1 MEELSTE
8 IDSVSRIVRRYFPI
22 YETRV
27 SPNIY
32 SFFVRVDENT
42 LEENFDKMR
51 MEMSE
56 LMFIPILT
64 SEDGEQVIHVQKR
77 PPTRYR
83 STRVNLILL
92 LATIGTTIFAGMM
105 HWAGYK
111 GVDPYSLNAIVFGT
125 VFFALPLLAILATH
139 EFGHY
144 YMARR
149 HKVAASLPFF
159 IPSFPPLGT
168 FGAVI
173 SMRDPIP
180 NRKALLDIGIA
191 GPIAGLLVAI
201 PVTAIGLYL
210 TAVGGQPIP
219 TDLAE
224 AGGLAFF
231 PPLLF
236 QFLESLIPI
245 PENVL
250 SHPTAFAGWV
260 GLFVTALNLIPAG
273 QLDGGHIARA
283 LLGKKATYVSYA
295 SLVALFILGMLYFGW
310 MIIALLILLLGAQHP
325 PPLNDLTSLDTK
337 RKIIGSTAAIMLV
350 LCFVVVPV
358 AQIPTEND
366 FEFRDFMDP
375 SLERTVYN
383 LTIPS
388 NSTDNLQFYINNTGN
403 VQAEIALEVDINFS
417 MVADGWVA
425 KLYVEV
431 EGQVMEIWEEPGI
444 VVLNASSEINVTM
457 VIDVPDIPPGQFSIG
472 VIGTIEGN
480 ILTVEK
486 ELIINIEVQ

>member
-1 MEELSTE
+1 MEELSAE
-8 IDSVSRIVRRYFPI
+8 VDAASRIVGRYFPI

-27 SPNIY
+27 SGNIF
-32 SFFVRVDENT
+32 SFLVRVDENT

-51 MEMSE
+51 TEMSDE
-56 LMFIPILT
+56 MFIPILT
-64 SEDGEQVIHVQKR
+64 SEGGEQIIHVQKR
-77 PPTRYR
+77 PNARYR
-83 STRVNLILL
+83 STRVNFILL
-92 LATIGTTIFAGMM
+92 LATIGTTVFAGMM
-105 HWAGYK
+105 HWAGYQ
-111 GVDPYSLNAIVFGT
+111 GMNPYSWEAVAYGT
-125 VFFALPLLAILATH
+125 LFFAFPLLAILATH

-144 YMARR
+144 FMARR

-191 GPIAGLLVAI
+191 GPIAGLLIAI
-201 PVTAIGLYL
+201 PVTAIGLWL
-210 TAVGGQPIP
+210 SAVGAQPIP
-219 TDLAE
+219 TDIAE

-245 PENVL
+245 PANVL

-273 QLDGGHIARA
+273 QLDGGHVARA
-283 LLGKKATYVSYA
+283 LLGKNATYVSYA
-295 SLVALFILGMLYFGW
+295 SLAALFIFGLLYFGW
-310 MIIALLILLLGAQHP
+310 MIIALLILLLGARHP
-325 PPLNDLTSLDTK
+325 PPLNDLTSLDTR
-337 RKIIGSTAAIMLV
+337 RKIIGSSAAIMLI

-358 AQIPTEND
+358 AQIPIEND
-366 FEFRDFMDP
+366 FEFRDFNDP
-375 SLERTVYN
+375 TLERTMYN
-383 LTIPS
+383 LTIPF
-388 NSTDNLQFYINNTGN
+388 NSSRNLEFYLNNTGN

-417 MVADGWVA
+417 MVADDWVA
-425 KLYVEV
+425 KLYVEIDG
-431 EGQVMEIWEEPGI
+431 EVMEIWEEPGI
-444 VVLNASSEINVTM
+444 VVLNASSQINVTM
-457 VIDVPDIPPGQFSIG
+457 VIEVPDIPTGQFTIG
-472 VIGTIEGN
+472 VIGTVEGN
-480 ILTVEK
+480 IFPIER